1 MNILYIGPYKNIS
14 IDGIASRY
22 LIDSL
27 RLIPNVK
34 LTIQNII
41 IDTKIDYSLS
51 YSEEIVSENLESFDV
66 VIQHAPVDMIVND
79 SRIKKSIIFPIIKT
93 VNEKIIN
100 ILNIKK
106 FDKLLVS
113 SKYHLDKL
121 KKIFGSKI
129 VYLRYNKTG
138 SLINKR
144 YNVKFL
150 NKTQKFYCITSYK
163 KEQSTVRKILLS
175 FMMAFRTDPKVS
187 LILFLEDKPSDFEQL
202 NKDIAEYKKQL
213 NIINDF
219 KKITIAQFD
228 NTEESLLVTHN
239 GGDIYISPI
248 ISESNIHCDIAQL
261 YKKKIL
267 YLDRVDS
274 AVVPNEHDY
283 SVGDTVPSP
292 LTISLAEEM
301 KRISSDTN
309 KNQYFL
315 CDSKYIKDIIN
326 KL

>member
-14 IDGIASRY
+14 MDGIASRY

-27 RLIPNVK
+27 KLIPNVN

-41 IDTKIDYSLS
+41 IDSKINNSFS
-51 YSEEIVSENLESFDV
+51 YSEEVISGNLESFDV
-66 VIQHAPVDMIVND
+66 VIQHAPIDMIVND
-79 SRIKKSIIFPIIKT
+79 SRIKKSIIFPIINT

-106 FDKLLVS
+106 FDKLLVN

-121 KKIFGSKI
+121 KKVFGSK
-129 VYLRYNKTG
+129 VTYLRYNKTG
-138 SLINKR
+138 IPINKR
-144 YNVKFL
+144 YSVKFL
-150 NKTQKFYCITSYK
+150 NKTQKFYCISSYK
-163 KEQSTVRKILLS
+163 KEQNTVRKIVLS

-187 LILFLEDKPSDFEQL
+187 LILFLEDKPSELEQL

-213 NIINDF
+213 NLINDF

-239 GGDIYISPI
+239 GGDIYLSTI

-274 AVVPNEHDY
+274 VMIPNEYDY
-283 SVGDTVPSP
+283 TVGDTSPSP
-292 LTISLAEEM
+292 LTLALAEEM

-309 KNQYFL
+309 KNQYFS

>member
-14 IDGIASRY
+14 MDGIASRY

-27 RLIPNVK
+27 KSIPNIN

-41 IDTKIDYSLS
+41 IDSKINNSFS
-51 YSEEIVSENLESFDV
+51 YTEETISGDLESFDI
-66 VIQHAPVDMIVND
+66 VIQHAPIDMIVSD
-79 SRIKKSIIFPIIKT
+79 SRIKKSIIFPIIGV
-93 VNEKIIN
+93 VNAKVIN

-106 FDKLLVS
+106 FDKLLVN

-121 KKIFGSKI
+121 KKVFGSK
-129 VYLRYNKTG
+129 VTYLRYNKTG
-138 SLINKR
+138 IPVNKR
-144 YNVKFL
+144 YSIKFL
-150 NKTQKFYCITSYK
+150 NKTQKFYTISSYR
-163 KEQSTVRKILLS
+163 KEQSAIRKIILS
-175 FMMAFRTDPKVS
+175 FMIAFRTDPKVS
-187 LILFLEDKPSDFEQL
+187 LVLFLEDKPSELEQL
-202 NKDIAEYKKQL
+202 NKDITEYNKQL
-213 NIINDF
+213 NLINDI
-219 KKITIAQFD
+219 KKITIASFD

-239 GGDIYISPI
+239 GGDIYLSPI

-267 YLDRVDS
+267 YIDRVDS
-274 AVVPNEHDY
+274 ITIPNEYDY
-283 SVGDTVPSP
+283 TVGDTISSP
-292 LTISLAEEM
+292 LTLSLAEEM

>member
-27 RLIPNVK
+27 KLIPNIN

-41 IDTKIDYSLS
+41 IDNKINNSFS
-51 YSEEIVSENLESFDV
+51 YSEEKISGNLESFDI

-79 SRIKKSIIFPIIKT
+79 SRIKKLIIFPIMDV

-100 ILNIKK
+100 MLSIKK
-106 FDKLLVS
+106 FDKLLVN

-121 KKIFGSKI
+121 KKVFGSK
-129 VYLRYNKTG
+129 VTYLRYNKTG
-138 SLINKR
+138 IPINKR
-144 YNVKFL
+144 YNIKFL
-150 NKTQKFYCITSYK
+150 NKTQKFYCVSSYK
-163 KEQSTVRKILLS
+163 KEQNIIRKIILS
-175 FMMAFRTDPKVS
+175 FMMAFRTNPTVS
-187 LILFLEDKPSDFEQL
+187 LILFLEDKPSELEQL

-213 NIINDF
+213 NLINDF
-219 KKITIAQFD
+219 KKITIAPFD
-228 NTEESLLVTHN
+228 NTEESLLATHN
-239 GGDIYISPI
+239 SGDIYLSTI

-274 AVVPNEHDY
+274 ATIPSESDY
-283 SVGDTVPSP
+283 TVGDTITSP

-301 KRISSDTN
+301 RRISSDTN